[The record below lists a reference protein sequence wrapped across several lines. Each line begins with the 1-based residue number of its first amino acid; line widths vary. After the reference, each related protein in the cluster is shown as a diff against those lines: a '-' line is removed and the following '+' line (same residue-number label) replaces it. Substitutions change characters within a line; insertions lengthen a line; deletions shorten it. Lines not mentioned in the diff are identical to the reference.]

1 MQEARGKRQE
11 ARLSFRIAGHALH
24 VRRLPHVQRG
34 QSGGCGSSL
43 RSSSSH
49 LSICSLCGSSS
60 SKQHER
66 RFVQGISNLVQST
79 TMVQVDSHGSKVFCD
94 KSSSSVYICD
104 IIGLRSAGTRHWCIM
119 LVCAPYTQANA
130 SLVTPTWRQR
140 LNPASNARVLQHQG
154 HQLAAV
160 CVASSSSWSDG
171 CRLAARN

>member
-11 ARLSFRIAGHALH
+11 ARLSFRIAGHAVH

-94 KSSSSVYICD
+94 
-104 IIGLRSAGTRHWCIM
+104 IIGLRSAGTWHWCIM
-119 LVCAPYTQANA
+119 LVCTPYTQANA
-130 SLVTPTWRQR
+130 SLVTPTWQQR
-140 LNPASNARVLQHQG
+140 LNPASNARALQQQG